1 MTLSNHD
8 VSRQSFV
15 SDATTCCQ
23 FVGIELKISLHLVL
37 ATCSGRHTDTGN
49 WTQRRTLTDRGACIL
64 TDMHKYL
71 QRDRWQHTEPMPA
84 AQLESYAVTYDCK
97 ALTCIQNE
105 MSCLLH
111 NDE

>member
-1 MTLSNHD
+1 MLPVRWNQVED
-8 VSRQSFV
+8 KP
-15 SDATTCCQ
+15 A
-23 FVGIELKISLHLVL
+23 
-37 ATCSGRHTDTGN
+37 SGFGDMECRTGN
-49 WTQRRTLTDRGACIL
+49 WTQRKTLTDRGVCIL
-64 TDMHKYL
+64 TDTHKYL

-105 MSCLLH
+105 TSCLLH